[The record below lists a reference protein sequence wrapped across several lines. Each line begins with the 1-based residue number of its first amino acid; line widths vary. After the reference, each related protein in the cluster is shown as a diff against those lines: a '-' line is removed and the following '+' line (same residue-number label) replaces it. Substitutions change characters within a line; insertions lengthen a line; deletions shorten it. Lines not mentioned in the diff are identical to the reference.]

1 MMRTLLRKT
10 LNPSFADTVAGL
22 ERRFQRQ
29 DRKYAVVGQVATSP
43 EDVAEVLTPNYD
55 PDTAP
60 RGYSGRKVTLIAA
73 GTAFY
78 VYVYAAGILYV

>member
-1 MMRTLLRKT
+1 MMKSLLRKA
-10 LNPSFADTVAGL
+10 LNPSFTDTMAGL
-22 ERRFQRQ
+22 ERKFQRQ
-29 DRKYAVVGQVATSP
+29 DRKYAVVGQVVTSP

-60 RGYSGRKVTLIAA
+60 RGYSGRKVILIAT

>member
-1 MMRTLLRKT
+1 M
-10 LNPSFADTVAGL
+10 
-22 ERRFQRQ
+22 
-29 DRKYAVVGQVATSP
+29 
-43 EDVAEVLTPNYD
+43 TPNYD

>member
-1 MMRTLLRKT
+1 MKTLLRKAFA
-10 LNPSFADTVAGL
+10 PSFADTMAGL
-22 ERRFQRQ
+22 ERQFKRQ
-29 DRKYAVVGQVATSP
+29 DRKYAIVGQVTSSP

-73 GTAFY
+73 GAAFY
-78 VYVYAAGILYV
+78 VYVYAAGILHV

>member
-10 LNPSFADTVAGL
+10 LNPSFADTMAGL

-43 EDVAEVLTPNYD
+43 EDVAEVL
-55 PDTAP
+55 
-60 RGYSGRKVTLIAA
+60 
-73 GTAFY
+73 
-78 VYVYAAGILYV
+78 